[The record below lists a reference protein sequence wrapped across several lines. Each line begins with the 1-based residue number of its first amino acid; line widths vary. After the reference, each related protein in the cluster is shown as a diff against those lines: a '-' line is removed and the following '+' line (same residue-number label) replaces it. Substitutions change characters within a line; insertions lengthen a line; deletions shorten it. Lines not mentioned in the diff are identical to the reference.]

1 MILCVHMNKKY
12 QSKSVRVLPNVS
24 IYKRQRSDQWYGY
37 LRINNKVFRK
47 CLGTTDQHESE
58 KLVLEW
64 KQEIILDPKSPV
76 SEFENTFL
84 HFSNKLIEREMTYPL
99 TPSKLEPYKET
110 QQLLNRKNGCNDFFG
125 IRDIRSIKKSDVDEF
140 IHQLSPTNKK
150 LGQSTVKKHLN
161 VLRKT
166 LNLSDTLVEFPRL
179 NGNTKKSERRGYFS
193 KEEYRKLRD
202 ESLKLVGFKWTER
215 NGTVYEID
223 QDIHDFIVFMTSSM
237 LRPTVGEIYS
247 LQHKHIHQKTTDKG
261 TPYLEFTLNRKNKQ
275 MTVQTLP
282 TGFYC
287 YEKLIDRRNQ
297 KRINP
302 EEYLFLPKYENRR
315 HCMSVMSRMFNELLN
330 EIGLKYGKNNEVRTL
345 YSLRH
350 TSIIFNLQHSDLD
363 MFEVSK
369 RGDTSIKMIEDYY
382 YPESQMDEKL
392 SKFLREEF

>member
-1 MILCVHMNKKY
+1 MKKY
-12 QSKSVRVLPNVS
+12 KSKSWKILPNVS
-24 IYKRQRSDQWYGY
+24 IYKRKGSDIFYGY
-37 LRINNKVFRK
+37 LRINNHKFRK
-47 CLGTTDQHESE
+47 SLGSTDRKESE
-58 KLVLEW
+58 QLVVQW
-64 KQEIILDPKSPV
+64 KQELLLDEKSPV
-76 SEFENTFL
+76 SEFKNTFL
-84 HFSNKLIEREMTYPL
+84 YYSKKLIEREKTYPL
-99 TPSKLEPYKET
+99 TPSQLEPYKET
-110 QQLLNRKNGCNDFFG
+110 KQILNRENGCNEYFG
-125 IRDIRSIKKSDVDEF
+125 TTDIRSIKKSDVDKF
-140 IHQLSPTNKK
+140 IHQLSPTNKR

-166 LNLSDTLVEFPRL
+166 LNLGDIQVQFPRL
-179 NGNTKKSERRGYFS
+179 NGNTKKPERRGYFS
-193 KEEYRKLRD
+193 KEEYKKLRD
-202 ESLKLVGFKWTER
+202 DSLKLIGHPWTER
-215 NGTVYEID
+215 NGSVYKIE
-223 QDIHDFIVFMTSSM
+223 QDLHDFIVFMTSSM

-247 LQHKHIHQKTTDKG
+247 LQHKHINKMTTDKG
-261 TPYLEFTLNRKNKQ
+261 TPYLEFTLNRKNKP

-282 TGFYC
+282 TGSYC
-287 YEKLIDRRNQ
+287 YERLVVRRNQ

-302 EEYLFLPKYENRR
+302 EEYLFLPRYENRR